1 MRSGWMP
8 RPFLGPRLGIGPEAA
23 RALIGRG
30 SGDGGG
36 VFRAV
41 RGGSGGRLGAAA
53 SSPRAPG
60 RRRRREVTRGAR
72 GERSPAP
79 AVALKGELVRDET
92 GLACAGKVVVIPQ
105 RNGGKA
111 ATASGKKVE
120 IKMPLAPMFAEKL
133 KSPRRKGAT

>member
-8 RPFLGPRLGIGPEAA
+8 RPFLGPRLGIGPESA

-41 RGGSGGRLGAAA
+41 SGGSGGRLGAAA

-60 RRRRREVTRGAR
+60 RHRRREVTRGAR

-92 GLACAGKVVVIPQ
+92 GLACAGKVVGSVFRLPGAVDVD
-105 RNGGKA
+105 GGRWEPRQGPLSPG
-111 ATASGKKVE
+111 SGKVKALEV
-120 IKMPLAPMFAEKL
+120 
-133 KSPRRKGAT
+133 